1 MTDTTISNA
10 IEAANAA
17 RDEYNAS
24 ADAFIADPTAG
35 IEVMKAYRAK
45 FYAAMNAAMAAVDNA
60 GRSGAHSEAMDT
72 ISRRYRDAI
81 A

>member
-1 MTDTTISNA
+1 MTDTAITNA

-24 ADAFIADPTAG
+24 AAAFIADPTAG

-45 FYAAMNAAMAAVDNA
+45 FYAAMNAEMAA
-60 GRSGAHSEAMDT
+60 GRNG
-72 ISRRYRDAI
+72 R
-81 A
+81 

>member
-1 MTDTTISNA
+1 MTDTAITNA
-10 IEAANAA
+10 LESANAA
-17 RDEYNAS
+17 RDEYDAS
-24 ADAFIADPTAG
+24 AAAFIADPTAG

-45 FYAAMNAAMAAVDNA
+45 FYAAMNAAMASVDNA
-60 GRSGAHSEAMDT
+60 ARSGAHNDAMDT